1 MRPCSA
7 VNKHFTCFPRSRSQH
22 KLSGGYAVA
31 AGFRRHHVGHHDN
44 RDEADQPGDE
54 SPFTIP
60 LGEEAMP
67 TAATMR
73 VVLVWVR
80 ERLARLSVTAVLETS
95 PPIKPVMRVPL
106 RAPMIF
112 ETT

>member
-1 MRPCSA
+1 MINNNAKP
-7 VNKHFTCFPRSRSQH
+7 
-22 KLSGGYAVA
+22 A
-31 AGFRRHHVGHHDN
+31 AAQRHHDDCDHLDAGKMGVSLL
-44 RDEADQPGDE
+44 A
-54 SPFTIP
+54 I
-60 LGEEAMP
+60 LAM
-67 TAATMR
+67 TLLTMR

-106 RAPMIF
+106 RVPMIF